1 MRRRVLD
8 SFCPWSPLGRGN
20 TLFLCPWLPGGSEG
34 ADSMSWSPLNFS
46 MTQKTRS
53 QRSWGQGSQSHPLP
67 RLNPMEGGSEH
78 CRQLGVNSRPT
89 PIYQPASP
97 KQTDRQGS
105 CPNRPVYLA
114 TVAERA
120 GQWLFTLL
128 PSPNTVTLTHTHTH
142 THANQCSWVS
152 VLKAA
157 QGKGDQEENPSSNRK
172 KRKERKTHEGKY

>member
-1 MRRRVLD
+1 
-8 SFCPWSPLGRGN
+8 
-20 TLFLCPWLPGGSEG
+20 
-34 ADSMSWSPLNFS
+34 MSWSPLNFS
-46 MTQKTRS
+46 MTQKTLS

-67 RLNPMEGGSEH
+67 RLNPMERGSEH

-142 THANQCSWVS
+142 THRQ
-152 VLKAA
+152 
-157 QGKGDQEENPSSNRK
+157 PSTPAPPTTLQKIPKCN
-172 KRKERKTHEGKY
+172 

>member
-1 MRRRVLD
+1 MGVRRRVLD

-142 THANQCSWVS
+142 THTQ
-152 VLKAA
+152 
-157 QGKGDQEENPSSNRK
+157 PSTPAPPTTPEKIPKCN
-172 KRKERKTHEGKY
+172 